1 MVSGCRIPF
10 RFEDLVVEQE
20 GYEIMT
26 VKEAVKYLKPTT
38 HTIYGLISKRK
49 LDKIEISTV
58 DKPNARARIKI
69 MKKDWIDL

>member
-1 MVSGCRIPF
+1 
-10 RFEDLVVEQE
+10 
-20 GYEIMT
+20 MT